1 MEQGTISVFYGE
13 GKGKT
18 SAAVGEAVHAVIHG
32 KSAIIIQFLKG
43 KQAEQI
49 DFIQNLEPQ
58 IRWFSFEKEDVCYDD
73 LPEEK
78 KKEALSSIQNGM
90 NFAKKVLTTNEAD
103 LLVLDEV
110 LGLIDNGL
118 ITVEEIVAL
127 LDLRWE
133 SMDVILTGREA
144 DERILAM
151 ADSVS
156 KIEKVK

>member
-1 MEQGTISVFYGE
+1 MEQGTISVFYGD

-18 SAAVGEAVHAVIHG
+18 TAAVGEAVHAVVHG

-43 KQAEQI
+43 KQTEQM
-49 DFIQNLEPQ
+49 DFIQNLEPE
-58 IRWFSFEKEDVCYDD
+58 IRWFSFEKEDVCYDE

-90 NFAKKVLTTNEAD
+90 NFARKVLSTNEAD

-110 LGLIDNGL
+110 LGLADNGL
-118 ITVEEIVAL
+118 VTVDDIIAL
-127 LDLRWE
+127 LNLRGE
-133 SMDVILTGREA
+133 ATDVILTGREA
-144 DERILAM
+144 DERILDI

-156 KIEKVK
+156 KIEKEK